1 MSSTENFAFLR
12 EHKMARQL
20 SVSIYEYRAIFGDS
34 DEDSGDVDGSDSD
47 IDFEGIDEDA
57 EESDGD
63 NDQTGNEGASDS
75 DEELEEEWWTA
86 ELRDIDVNKFT
97 AQSGISIS
105 LTLKPITF
113 LHSCLVRISSRKS
126 SWRWTDMLVK
136 NWPIMNSVL
145 VDGET

>member
-1 MSSTENFAFLR
+1 
-12 EHKMARQL
+12 MARRL

-57 EESDGD
+57 EESDKD
-63 NDQTGNEGASDS
+63 NDQTGSDS
-75 DEELEEEWWTA
+75 DEELKEEWWTA
-86 ELRDIDVNKFT
+86 ELRDIDVNTFT
-97 AQSGISIS
+97 AQSGISID

-126 SWRWTDMLVK
+126 SWRRNDMLIK

>member
-1 MSSTENFAFLR
+1 
-12 EHKMARQL
+12 MARRL

-47 IDFEGIDEDA
+47 IDFEGTDEDA
-57 EESDGD
+57 EESDKD

-75 DEELEEEWWTA
+75 DEELKEEWWTA
-86 ELRDIDVNKFT
+86 ELRDIDVNTFT
-97 AQSGISIS
+97 AQSGISID
-105 LTLKPITF
+105 LNLKPITF
-113 LHSCLVRISSRKS
+113 LHSCLVRISLRKS
-126 SWRWTDMLVK
+126 SWRRNDMLIK

>member
-1 MSSTENFAFLR
+1 
-12 EHKMARQL
+12 MARQL
-20 SVSIYEYRAIFGDS
+20 SVSIYECRAIFGDS

-97 AQSGISIS
+97 AQSGISIG

-126 SWRWTDMLVK
+126 SWR
-136 NWPIMNSVL
+136 
-145 VDGET
+145 

>member
-1 MSSTENFAFLR
+1 
-12 EHKMARQL
+12 MARRL

-57 EESDGD
+57 EESDKD
-63 NDQTGNEGASDS
+63 NDQTGSDS
-75 DEELEEEWWTA
+75 DEELKEEWWTA
-86 ELRDIDVNKFT
+86 ELRDIDVNTFT
-97 AQSGISIS
+97 AQSGISID

-113 LHSCLVRISSRKS
+113 LHSCLVRISLRKS
-126 SWRWTDMLVK
+126 SWRRNDMLIK

>member
-1 MSSTENFAFLR
+1 
-12 EHKMARQL
+12 MARRL

-57 EESDGD
+57 EESDKD
-63 NDQTGNEGASDS
+63 NDQTGSDS
-75 DEELEEEWWTA
+75 DEELKEEWWTA
-86 ELRDIDVNKFT
+86 ELRDIDVNTFT
-97 AQSGISIS
+97 AQSGISID

-113 LHSCLVRISSRKS
+113 LHSCLVRISLRKS
-126 SWRWTDMLVK
+126 SWRRNDMIIK

>member
-1 MSSTENFAFLR
+1 
-12 EHKMARQL
+12 MARRL

-47 IDFEGIDEDA
+47 IDFEGTDEDA
-57 EESDGD
+57 EESDKD

-75 DEELEEEWWTA
+75 DEELKEEWWTA
-86 ELRDIDVNKFT
+86 ELRDIDVNTFT
-97 AQSGISIS
+97 AQSGISID

-113 LHSCLVRISSRKS
+113 LQSCLARISLRKS
-126 SWRWTDMLVK
+126 SWRRNDMLIK